1 MKIIDLDSWDRKEHF
16 LLFRQSP
23 CAQYHVG
30 LDLDITS
37 FKSKIK
43 KTGLSFTMAM
53 AYACSMAM
61 NQV

>member
-43 KTGLSFTMAM
+43 NTGLSFTMAM
-53 AYACSMAM
+53 AYAC
-61 NQV
+61 